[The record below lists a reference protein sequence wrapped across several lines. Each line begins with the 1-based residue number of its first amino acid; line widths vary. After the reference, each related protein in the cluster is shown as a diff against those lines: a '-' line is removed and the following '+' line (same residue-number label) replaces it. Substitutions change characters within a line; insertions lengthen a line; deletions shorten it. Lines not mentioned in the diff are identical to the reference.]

1 MPDQLQLRGGTTTE
15 HNSFTGAAREVTA
28 DTTKITLVVHDG
40 SQAGGTPLMREN
52 GGNAASSVQIGSG
65 GVNALTIDGSQDITL
80 TGASANVVWDKSENA
95 FEFADSAKA
104 VFGTGLDLNI
114 YHNPS
119 GAGTNYI
126 QAISGNTIVQQ
137 QGNGAEITIGATNIR
152 LKNHNINETYLY
164 GVNNG
169 AIQLYFDNVAKFQTS
184 AEGVDIVSGNLTIT
198 DNYKA
203 RFGASLDLQ
212 IFHDGTHSH
221 ITNATNDLTI
231 SCATSDADLIVK
243 AKKVSL
249 KDLNNN
255 FLLRGET
262 DGEVKLYHSGSMKLE
277 TTSSGVQA
285 ARYSFD
291 SDNYIT
297 CNTSAN
303 TMEFVTNSTDIG
315 EFSPSG
321 LMLRDNMQLKLGNGN
336 DLKLYHNGTSS
347 YISNTTGNLYITA
360 TSTETAIQIIPNGA
374 VDLRHDGSKKL
385 ETRSDG
391 VKVSGQ
397 EFITEGTIVLEK
409 PTAHHHRILANDS
422 GNDLGFQQSSD
433 TGSNTNFTTYLRIN
447 DGGDISLPV
456 DNQKLRIGASGDLE
470 LLHDGTDCLIRMEG
484 GTGGDL
490 IIQTGSSDDDVFVKC
505 NDDFIVNVQGGAEN
519 AIIARNS
526 GEVQLFFDGASQPKA
541 QTVSAGFAVGG
552 KLFTSR
558 TDTGSNTDYA
568 SFKVSFFQQ
577 IAASGS
583 HTFQVGSVYAMGTV
597 TTFGSRGPSASNA
610 TLATGKI
617 FPIHVRAGA
626 TAGLG
631 SQIGS
636 DLGGASGGFAYTV
649 AAASQGITVTNGS
662 STYAIN
668 VFVSFDLTGFVT

>member
-1 MPDQLQLRGGTTTE
+1 
-15 HNSFTGAAREVTA
+15 
-28 DTTKITLVVHDG
+28 
-40 SQAGGTPLMREN
+40 
-52 GGNAASSVQIGSG
+52 
-65 GVNALTIDGSQDITL
+65 
-80 TGASANVVWDKSENA
+80 
-95 FEFADSAKA
+95 
-104 VFGTGLDLNI
+104 
-114 YHNPS
+114 
-119 GAGTNYI
+119 
-126 QAISGNTIVQQ
+126 
-137 QGNGAEITIGATNIR
+137 
-152 LKNHNINETYLY
+152 
-164 GVNNG
+164 
-169 AIQLYFDNVAKFQTS
+169 
-184 AEGVDIVSGNLTIT
+184 
-198 DNYKA
+198 A

-558 TDTGSNTDYA
+558 TD
-568 SFKVSFFQQ
+568 
-577 IAASGS
+577 
-583 HTFQVGSVYAMGTV
+583 
-597 TTFGSRGPSASNA
+597 
-610 TLATGKI
+610 
-617 FPIHVRAGA
+617 
-626 TAGLG
+626 
-631 SQIGS
+631 
-636 DLGGASGGFAYTV
+636 
-649 AAASQGITVTNGS
+649 
-662 STYAIN
+662 
-668 VFVSFDLTGFVT
+668 